1 METEKMNKVVVDE
14 EKRDIG
20 VGASRKVSNSELF
33 IRFMAL
39 LLSLA
44 AALVLAFD
52 KQTEIIPVTL
62 VSTLPPLYVPAT
74 AKFHYLSAF
83 TYFVVANAV
92 ACAYGAVSFI
102 VTLAKRGS
110 NKRGLA
116 NWIIMFD
123 LIMVALLASGSGAAA
138 AVGVLGYNGNEHV
151 RWNKVCNVFGK
162 FCNLVK
168 VSVGFSLLGLLLFMF
183 LVMIAVVRKR

>member
-1 METEKMNKVVVDE
+1 MNKVVVDE

-83 TYFVVANAV
+83 TYVLSYFTYMYLFFENFSKLPLFLKNFLRFYYLFKIFAKILMFWSQKYDPQPDAT
-92 ACAYGAVSFI
+92 SF
-102 VTLAKRGS
+102 
-110 NKRGLA
+110 N
-116 NWIIMFD
+116 
-123 LIMVALLASGSGAAA
+123 
-138 AVGVLGYNGNEHV
+138 
-151 RWNKVCNVFGK
+151 
-162 FCNLVK
+162 
-168 VSVGFSLLGLLLFMF
+168 
-183 LVMIAVVRKR
+183 

>member
-1 METEKMNKVVVDE
+1 MHEV
-14 EKRDIG
+14 
-20 VGASRKVSNSELF
+20 
-33 IRFMAL
+33 RFNLYFCYGFFL
-39 LLSLA
+39 LI
-44 AALVLAFD
+44 LVLFD
-52 KQTEIIPVTL
+52 VI
-62 VSTLPPLYVPAT
+62 
-74 AKFHYLSAF
+74 FR
-83 TYFVVANAV
+83 YFVVANAV

-183 LVMIAVVRKR
+183 LVMIAVVRKH

>member
-1 METEKMNKVVVDE
+1 MNKVVVDE

-83 TYFVVANAV
+83 TYVLSYFTYVFFWGDLSKLTLFLIFVLVILL
-92 ACAYGAVSFI
+92 SFKI
-102 VTLAKRGS
+102 FAKIRSATG
-110 NKRGLA
+110 
-116 NWIIMFD
+116 
-123 LIMVALLASGSGAAA
+123 
-138 AVGVLGYNGNEHV
+138 
-151 RWNKVCNVFGK
+151 CNFRLQV
-162 FCNLVK
+162 
-168 VSVGFSLLGLLLFMF
+168 
-183 LVMIAVVRKR
+183 